1 MPAAGVVWVAALA
14 VGVGETE
21 HGGSGWFP
29 GCRVEADRLMA
40 GRDADGFDPLL
51 PFAGVLWLPAG
62 VQQQVA
68 AERAAPALF
77 AE

>member
-1 MPAAGVVWVAALA
+1 VAALA

-21 HGGSGWFP
+21 YDGSAWFP

-40 GRDADGFDPLL
+40 GRDADGCDPLL
-51 PFAGVLWLPAG
+51 PLAGVLWFPVG

-77 AE
+77 LE